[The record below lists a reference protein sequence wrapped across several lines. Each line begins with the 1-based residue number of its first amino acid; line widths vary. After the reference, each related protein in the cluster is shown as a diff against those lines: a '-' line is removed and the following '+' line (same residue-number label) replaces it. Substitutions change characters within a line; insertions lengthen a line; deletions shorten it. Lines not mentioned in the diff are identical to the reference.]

1 MSSNVARIAEATVCD
16 AKGCY
21 DGHLMV
27 RGDQISFLSVQRWKQ
42 LQKKG
47 YKREVQNGDVIWTP
61 EMPKSDIEL
70 PSGFVLVHDTT
81 GELLSKCDLYVLK
94 WRGKKS
100 TNAGK
105 SDADLIN
112 EKLLRD
118 AEEYFVSESGKELR
132 PGLGVVEIPDGSW
145 TKVAS
150 VQFIRYRRPGFVKP
164 FEHDYD
170 PAVDV
175 YDCLS
180 PLAWRLPLPTGCVVD
195 SRGFVWP

>member
-1 MSSNVARIAEATVCD
+1 MSNARIAEATICD

-42 LQKKG
+42 LQKQG
-47 YKREVQNGDVIWTP
+47 YKREVEKGDVIWSP
-61 EMPKSDIEL
+61 EMPESDVKL
-70 PSGFVLVHDTT
+70 PSDFVLVHDTT
-81 GELLSKCDLYVLK
+81 GELLSKCDFYVLK
-94 WRGKKS
+94 WRGRRGAKS
-100 TNAGK
+100 MRNSIQT
-105 SDADLIN
+105 IN
-112 EKLLRD
+112 EQLLED
-118 AEEYFVSESGKELR
+118 AREYFVSESGRELR
-132 PGLGVVEIPDGSW
+132 PGHGSVEIPDGSW

-175 YDCLS
+175 YDCMS

>member
-1 MSSNVARIAEATVCD
+1 MSNSARIAEATVCD
-16 AKGCY
+16 ANACY

-27 RGDQISFLSVQRWKQ
+27 RGDQISFLSAQRWKQ
-42 LQKKG
+42 LQREG
-47 YKREVQNGDVIWTP
+47 YKREVVKGDVIWTP
-61 EMPKSDIEL
+61 EMPDSDVKL
-70 PSGFVLVHDTT
+70 PPSFVLVHDTT
-81 GELLSKCDLYVLK
+81 GDLLSKCDLYVLK
-94 WRGKKS
+94 WRGKRGTNGAKS
-100 TNAGK
+100 VTD
-105 SDADLIN
+105 SISP
-112 EKLLRD
+112 ELLRD
-118 AEEYFVSESGKELR
+118 VRKYFVSEDERELR
-132 PGLGVVEIPDGSW
+132 PGLGSVEIPDGSW

-180 PLAWRLPLPTGCVVD
+180 PLAWRLPLPSGCVVD